1 MAREVA
7 REVAPEEARDVAPR
21 SGLASLQRR
30 LGHRFADPRLLQQA
44 LTHRSFGQPNNE
56 RLEFL
61 GDSVVNHVVAVAVF
75 QRFPNLPEGD
85 LSRLRAN
92 LVCQETLF
100 AIADEVGLGG
110 YLRLGDGEQKSGGAR
125 RPSILSDALEAVFAA
140 VYLEGGFEASK
151 GVVDSL
157 FAGRL
162 DTLNPSRTLKD
173 PKTRLQE
180 WLQAH
185 GRPLPKY
192 RLVDTR
198 GEAHL
203 REFEVECAVD
213 ASLRTRGVGTSRRS
227 AEQSAA
233 QDAIDTL
240 EDHAG

>member
-1 MAREVA
+1 M
-7 REVAPEEARDVAPR
+7 R
-21 SGLASLQRR
+21 SDACVASLQKR
-30 LGHRFADPRLLQQA
+30 LKHPFVNIRLLQQA

-61 GDSVVNHVVAVAVF
+61 GDSVVNHVVALALF
-75 QRFPNLPEGD
+75 MRFPALHEGE

-100 AIADEVGLGG
+100 EIADEVDLGAH
-110 YLRLGDGEQKSGGAR
+110 LRLGDGEHKSGGAR

-140 VYLEGGFEASK
+140 IYLDGGFDAAK
-151 GVVDSL
+151 TVVDAL
-157 FAGRL
+157 FARRL
-162 DTLNPSRTLKD
+162 DALDPARTLKD

-180 WLQAH
+180 WLQAR

-192 RLVDTR
+192 TLVDTR

-203 REFEVECAVD
+203 REFEVECFVD
-213 ASLRTRGVGTSRRS
+213 AALRTRGVGTSRRS

-233 QDAIDTL
+233 QAAMETLDDDA
-240 EDHAG
+240 G

>member
-1 MAREVA
+1 MVHEVA
-7 REVAPEEARDVAPR
+7 REVAPDVRPDA
-21 SGLASLQRR
+21 SVASLQKR
-30 LGHRFADPRLLQQA
+30 LKHPFDNIRLLQQA

-61 GDSVVNHVVAVAVF
+61 GDSVVNHVVALALF
-75 QRFPNLPEGD
+75 MRFPALHEGE

-100 AIADEVGLGG
+100 EVADEVGLGAH
-110 YLRLGDGEQKSGGAR
+110 LRLGDGEHKSGGAR

-140 VYLEGGFEASK
+140 IYLDGGFDAAK
-151 GVVDSL
+151 TVVDAL
-157 FAGRL
+157 FARRL
-162 DTLNPSRTLKD
+162 DALDPARTLKD

-180 WLQAH
+180 WLQAR

-192 RLVDTR
+192 TLVDTR

-203 REFEVECAVD
+203 REFEVECFVGA
-213 ASLRTRGVGTSRRS
+213 ALRTRGVGTSRRS

-233 QDAIDTL
+233 QAAMETLDDDDA
-240 EDHAG
+240 G

>member
-1 MAREVA
+1 MAHEATRRAA
-7 REVAPEEARDVAPR
+7 RGAD
-21 SGLASLQRR
+21 LASLQRR
-30 LGHRFADPRLLQQA
+30 LGHAFDDAGLLQQA

-61 GDSVVNHVVAVAVF
+61 GDSVVNHVVALALF
-75 QRFPNLPEGD
+75 KRFPKLREGG

-100 AIADEVGLGG
+100 EIADEVGLGAH
-110 YLRLGDGEQKSGGAR
+110 LRLGDGEHKSGGAR

-140 VYLEGGFEASK
+140 IYLDGGHDAVQS
-151 GVVDSL
+151 VVDAL
-157 FAGRL
+157 FERRL
-162 DTLNPSRTLKD
+162 DALDPARTLKD

-185 GRPLPKY
+185 GQPLPKY

-213 ASLRTRGVGTSRRS
+213 TALRTRGIGSSRRS
-227 AEQSAA
+227 AEQAAA
-233 QDAIDTL
+233 QEAIDTL
-240 EDHAG
+240 EEHAG